1 MKSSILITSYNKGKY
16 IDQCISSCIN
26 QDIAD
31 DIEILVLDN
40 YSEDTSNEVFNK
52 YRDNIKI
59 FKKKRVSIHPA
70 LNQIDLI
77 KEGLSISNGNL
88 IYLLDG
94 DDFFLK
100 NKLHNVNNIFKKNPK
115 IKVVFDTSLK
125 KRENNF
131 STYKIKEKINKN
143 IWPTIINTSSITIK
157 KEFILE
163 ILNKKLLDN
172 FSLLEI
178 DFRINVYSRNIKKNF
193 IITKDTYTVYRQLN
207 DSIMGNTKKYSS
219 KWWKKRKQAHEFM
232 KIMYLNNGLKY
243 HNKFDFILTNFIN
256 KFIKTK

>member
-100 NKLHNVNNIFKKNPK
+100 NKLHNVNNIFKKNPN

-125 KRENNF
+125 KSENKF
-131 STYKIKEKINKN
+131 STNKIKI
-143 IWPTIINTSSITIK
+143 SSK
-157 KEFILE
+157 
-163 ILNKKLLDN
+163 
-172 FSLLEI
+172 
-178 DFRINVYSRNIKKNF
+178 V
-193 IITKDTYTVYRQLN
+193 DTY
-207 DSIMGNTKKYSS
+207 G
-219 KWWKKRKQAHEFM
+219 KRLV
-232 KIMYLNNGLKY
+232 KIM
-243 HNKFDFILTNFIN
+243 FDYI
-256 KFIKTK
+256 